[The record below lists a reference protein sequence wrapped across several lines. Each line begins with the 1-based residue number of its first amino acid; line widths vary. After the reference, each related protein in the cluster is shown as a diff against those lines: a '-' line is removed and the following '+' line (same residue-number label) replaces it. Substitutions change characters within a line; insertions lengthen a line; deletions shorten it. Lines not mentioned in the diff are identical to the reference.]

1 MYDYSIIINSST
13 DLSEEVR
20 KELDLVLAPLK
31 FTIEGKEYI
40 NYLDY
45 RNLDVK
51 EFYKLM
57 RDGKIATTSQLNVSE
72 YTEIIEEEF
81 KKGKDV
87 LILAFS
93 SALSGTYN
101 SARIAVEAF
110 EGHKQKVYL
119 VDTRAASL
127 GEGLIAYIAGLKRK
141 EGYTIEELYKY
152 IEQIK
157 INVAHWFTVDD
168 LMFLKRG
175 GRVGGASAIIGSLL
189 SIKPV
194 LHVDI
199 EGRLIPMAKVRG
211 RKKALQSLVDKV
223 AETHDPNLPKDVF
236 ISHGDDLEAALSVK
250 EKIEALGLGLEVK
263 LINYIGPVIG
273 AHAGPGTIAV
283 FFFATQR

>member
-13 DLSEEVR
+13 DLTEEL
-20 KELDLVLAPLK
+20 KEELDLVLAPLK

-45 RNLDVK
+45 NSLDVK
-51 EFYKLM
+51 EFYKLL

-72 YTEIIEEEF
+72 YIDIIEKEF

-110 EGHKQKVYL
+110 EDHKQKVYL
-119 VDTRAASL
+119 VDTKAASL
-127 GEGLIAYIAGLKRK
+127 GEGLIAYLAGLKRK

-152 IEQIK
+152 IEDIK
-157 INVAHWFTVDD
+157 LNVAHWFTVDD

-175 GRVGGASAIIGSLL
+175 GRVRGASAIIGSLL

-223 AETHDPNLPKDVF
+223 SETHDSNLPKDVF
-236 ISHGDDLEAALSVK
+236 ISHGDDLEAALTIK
-250 EKIEALGLGLEVK
+250 EKIEALNLGLEVK

-273 AHAGPGTIAV
+273 AHSGPGTIAV

>member
-13 DLSEEVR
+13 DLTEEL
-20 KELDLVLAPLK
+20 KEELDLVLAPLK

-45 RNLDVK
+45 NSLDVK
-51 EFYKLM
+51 EFYKLL

-72 YTEIIEEEF
+72 YIDIIEKEF

-110 EGHKQKVYL
+110 EDHKQKVYL
-119 VDTRAASL
+119 VDTKAASL
-127 GEGLIAYIAGLKRK
+127 GEGLIAYLAGLKRK

-152 IEQIK
+152 IEDIK
-157 INVAHWFTVDD
+157 LNVAHWFTVDD

-223 AETHDPNLPKDVF
+223 SETHDSNLPKDVF
-236 ISHGDDLEAALSVK
+236 ISHGDDLEAALTIK
-250 EKIEALGLGLEVK
+250 EKIEALNLGLEVK

-273 AHAGPGTIAV
+273 AHSGPGTIAV

>member
-1 MYDYSIIINSST
+1 MYDYSIIINSSC

-20 KELDLVLAPLK
+20 KELDLTLAPLK
-31 FTIEGKEYI
+31 FTIDGKEYI

-51 EFYKLM
+51 EFYKLI

-72 YTEIIEEEF
+72 YTDLIEQEF

-101 SARIAVEAF
+101 SARIAAESF
-110 EGHKQKVYL
+110 EGHKNKVYL
-119 VDTRAASL
+119 VDTQAASL

-141 EGYTIEELYKY
+141 EGYTIEKLYRY
-152 IEQIK
+152 IEEIK

-168 LMFLKRG
+168 LMFLRRG
-175 GRVGGASAIIGSLL
+175 GRLGGASAIIGSLL
-189 SIKPV
+189 AIKPV

-199 EGRLIPMAKVRG
+199 EGRLIPMEKVRG

-223 AETHDPNLPKDVF
+223 LETHDPNLPKDVF
-236 ISHGDDLEAALSVK
+236 ISHGDDLEAALTVK

-273 AHAGPGTIAV
+273 AHSGPGTIAV

>member
-13 DLSEEVR
+13 DLTEEL
-20 KELDLVLAPLK
+20 KEELDLVLAPLK

-45 RNLDVK
+45 NSLDVK
-51 EFYKLM
+51 EFYKLL

-72 YTEIIEEEF
+72 YIDIIEKEF

-110 EGHKQKVYL
+110 EDHKQKVYL
-119 VDTRAASL
+119 VDTKAASL
-127 GEGLIAYIAGLKRK
+127 GEGLIAYLAGLKRK

-152 IEQIK
+152 IEDIK
-157 INVAHWFTVDD
+157 LNVAHWFTVDD

-223 AETHDPNLPKDVF
+223 SETHDSNLPKDVF
-236 ISHGDDLEAALSVK
+236 ISHGDDLEAALTVK
-250 EKIEALGLGLEVK
+250 EKIEALNLGLEVK

-273 AHAGPGTIAV
+273 AHSGPGTIAV

>member
-1 MYDYSIIINSST
+1 MYDYSIIINSSS
-13 DLSEEVR
+13 DLTEELR
-20 KELDLVLAPLK
+20 KEFDLVLAPLK

-45 RNLDVK
+45 RNLDVQ

-72 YTEIIEEEF
+72 YTEIIEQEF
-81 KKGKDV
+81 KNGKDV

-101 SARIAVEAF
+101 SARIAVESF

-119 VDTRAASL
+119 VDTQAASL

-168 LMFLKRG
+168 LMFLRRG
-175 GRVGGASAIIGSLL
+175 GRLGGASAIIGSLL
-189 SIKPV
+189 AIKPI

-199 EGRLIPMAKVRG
+199 EGRLIPMDKVRG

-223 AETHDPNLPKDVF
+223 AQTHNPNLPKDVF
-236 ISHGDDLEAALSVK
+236 ISHGDDLEAALTVK

>member
-141 EGYTIEELYKY
+141 EGDTIEELYKY